1 MIWDFFIMIC
11 IFFPIFYDKSKIVCF
26 NTAILQDKQIFGRKI
41 KGDTKKMCYF
51 EDCED
56 RYWSPEDNTPDCPCD
71 CDNSTDTGNTNPGG
85 TGTTNPGGGHICICN
100 CDDCADGTCG
110 TTRYYKPGES
120 FCLYNASHSDYYAWS
135 TEPSI
140 IFVGTDGKAVAI
152 REGSAY
158 ICIRS
163 RSNPAFRHC
172 IRVVAT
178 NTPPTGGNT
187 QPGGNG
193 SAVTGIEISSYG
205 HDLKDGTTLIDLLE
219 LIAREGGEMRIR
231 LGSLEPRTVTREF
244 CERAKKLPT
253 LCPHFHL
260 SMQSGCDATL
270 KRMNRRYDTARYYES
285 VELLREYF
293 DDPAITTDL
302 ITGFPEE
309 TEEEFG
315 ETLAF
320 IEKCGFA
327 AMHLF
332 PYSIRPGTKAA
343 AMAQV
348 DMSVREERA
357 ARAAAVAERMHQ
369 GYLARCV
376 GKTFP
381 VLFEQDRGEGSVGHA
396 PNYMPVT
403 VGMKGLHNTVQNV
416 RITAVDGDGL
426 RGEPEET

>member
-1 MIWDFFIMIC
+1 MKVAIYTLGCKVNQYETQAMEQTLRAKGHQVVEFSDEADAYVVNTCSVTAVSDQKSRQVIHRVQKQHPAAVVAVCGCYPQTHPEDVRKLGADLIAGTGDREGFITLLEEAAAGKKNLEAI
-11 IFFPIFYDKSKIVCF
+11 DKSFERRVFEVLPAGGMEGRTRAMLKIEDGCVNFC
-26 NTAILQDKQIFGRKI
+26 TYCIIPYARGPVRSLPMDKAAEQVRALRSQG
-41 KGDTKKMCYF
+41 Y
-51 EDCED
+51 
-56 RYWSPEDNTPDCPCD
+56 
-71 CDNSTDTGNTNPGG
+71 
-85 TGTTNPGGGHICICN
+85 
-100 CDDCADGTCG
+100 
-110 TTRYYKPGES
+110 
-120 FCLYNASHSDYYAWS
+120 
-135 TEPSI
+135 
-140 IFVGTDGKAVAI
+140 
-152 REGSAY
+152 REL
-158 ICIRS
+158 
-163 RSNPAFRHC
+163 
-172 IRVVAT
+172 V
-178 NTPPTGGNT
+178 
-187 QPGGNG
+187 
-193 SAVTGIEISSYG
+193 VTGIEISSYG
-205 HDLKDGTTLIDLLE
+205 HDLKDGTSIIDLLE

-270 KRMNRRYDTARYYES
+270 RRMNRRYDTARYYES

-327 AMHLF
+327 AMHIF
-332 PYSIRPGTKAA
+332 PYSVRPGTKAA

-376 GKTFP
+376 GKSFP

-426 RGEPEET
+426 CGEPEET

>member
-1 MIWDFFIMIC
+1 M
-11 IFFPIFYDKSKIVCF
+11 DKAAEQVRALRAQGYREIV
-26 NTAILQDKQIFGRKI
+26 
-41 KGDTKKMCYF
+41 
-51 EDCED
+51 
-56 RYWSPEDNTPDCPCD
+56 
-71 CDNSTDTGNTNPGG
+71 
-85 TGTTNPGGGHICICN
+85 
-100 CDDCADGTCG
+100 
-110 TTRYYKPGES
+110 
-120 FCLYNASHSDYYAWS
+120 
-135 TEPSI
+135 
-140 IFVGTDGKAVAI
+140 
-152 REGSAY
+152 
-158 ICIRS
+158 
-163 RSNPAFRHC
+163 
-172 IRVVAT
+172 
-178 NTPPTGGNT
+178 
-187 QPGGNG
+187 
-193 SAVTGIEISSYG
+193 VTGIEISSYG

-219 LIAREGGEMRIR
+219 LIAREGAI
-231 LGSLEPRTVTREF
+231 
-244 CERAKKLPT
+244 KLPT

-270 KRMNRRYDTARYYES
+270 RRMNRRYDTARYYES

-327 AMHLF
+327 AMHIF